1 MVQKNEILDNDS
13 GFTNGN
19 WCLTAQ
25 HVGEYLSW
33 GCKTQWVKGEKPSD
47 TTICPELFGRNH
59 NGLSGWWYTYPC
71 EKYQ

>member
-25 HVGEYLSW
+25 HVGEYLEDYVPVSV
-33 GCKTQWVKGEKPSD
+33 GDVK
-47 TTICPELFGRNH
+47 R
-59 NGLSGWWYTYPC
+59 SG
-71 EKYQ
+71 